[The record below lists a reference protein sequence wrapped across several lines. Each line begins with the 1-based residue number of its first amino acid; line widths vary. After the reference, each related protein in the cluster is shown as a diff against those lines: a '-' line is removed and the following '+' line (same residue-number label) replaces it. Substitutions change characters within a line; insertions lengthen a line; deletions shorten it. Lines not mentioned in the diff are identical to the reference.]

1 MSCTIS
7 ALPFL
12 LIFSALTAAADNS
25 ASSRVIN
32 NEEIERKMQA
42 HINSVQGE
50 AAEELTPVQLAQLK
64 REYKTV
70 FMDKDVLIKTLKEY
84 GLIDFTQDGE
94 TISARVDNFNMIF
107 YRQELTQPY
116 YLRVYSVTSCDEA
129 TLINDLNTEYALN
142 VQEETYM
149 KIKERISNKNLKID
163 NEEVLEDDSI
173 VLTINID

>member
-1 MSCTIS
+1 
-7 ALPFL
+7 
-12 LIFSALTAAADNS
+12 
-25 ASSRVIN
+25 
-32 NEEIERKMQA
+32 
-42 HINSVQGE
+42 
-50 AAEELTPVQLAQLK
+50 
-64 REYKTV
+64 
-70 FMDKDVLIKTLKEY
+70 
-84 GLIDFTQDGE
+84 
-94 TISARVDNFNMIF
+94 MIF

-163 NEEVLEDDSI
+163 NEEILEDDSI